1 MVLIDEKPYTPQEIS
16 AYILQKMKKTA
27 EEYLGIQISEAV
39 ITVPAY
45 FSETQRQATK
55 EAGVIAGLEV
65 KRILNEPTA
74 AALAFG
80 IKNDVP
86 GKTVVFDFG
95 GGTFDISILDCH
107 NGFYEVM
114 ATCGNTPSVLKM
126 VKNYFGVEPLKCS
139 NPDEIVAVG
148 AALEGAIINKD
159 LDNVILMDVTPLSLG
174 VETEGGIMAPIII
187 ANETIPIRRKEIFT
201 TSQDGQKTV
210 TIHILQGEGYF
221 ARVNKS
227 IGYFNLTGIPP
238 MEAGKPQIG
247 VTFDIDKDGLLTVT
261 AQDEDTGNTNMLC
274 IERSGNLSSEEIE
287 RMKAEAQANERIDK
301 KRLEWIQAYT
311 RSERNINQIKSWMKQ
326 MSHKMNVEDIAILN
340 SLIAQ
345 HTKICQEENL
355 QALKCTVKELN
366 TAWEN
371 ARRNLNKESV

>member
-1 MVLIDEKPYTPQEIS
+1 MGKIIGIDLGTTNSCVAIYEGKDTTVIPNSEGKKTTPSIVAITPNGLKVGESAKRQSITNPSRTIFSIKRFIGEKYATMKKKAEVMPYKLQASSDGKLMVLIDEKPYTPQEIS

-114 ATCGNTPSVLKM
+114 ATCGNTH
-126 VKNYFGVEPLKCS
+126 
-139 NPDEIVAVG
+139 
-148 AALEGAIINKD
+148 
-159 LDNVILMDVTPLSLG
+159 LG
-174 VETEGGIMAPIII
+174 G
-187 ANETIPIRRKEIFT
+187 
-201 TSQDGQKTV
+201 DD
-210 TIHILQGEGYF
+210 
-221 ARVNKS
+221 
-227 IGYFNLTGIPP
+227 
-238 MEAGKPQIG
+238 
-247 VTFDIDKDGLLTVT
+247 FD
-261 AQDEDTGNTNMLC
+261 
-274 IERSGNLSSEEIE
+274 
-287 RMKAEAQANERIDK
+287 
-301 KRLEWIQAYT
+301 
-311 RSERNINQIKSWMKQ
+311 
-326 MSHKMNVEDIAILN
+326 
-340 SLIAQ
+340 
-345 HTKICQEENL
+345 
-355 QALKCTVKELN
+355 
-366 TAWEN
+366 
-371 ARRNLNKESV
+371 